1 MIRTILIAVAAIA
14 ALVGT
19 LYGTYRALKSLVLW
33 FVGKKI
39 EQAGKEWDKI
49 QQELGKAAIAQQAE
63 LLGNMSEEDKMEYRK
78 LSGFLRNTGVTVP
91 NV

>member
-1 MIRTILIAVAAIA
+1 MV
-14 ALVGT
+14 V
-19 LYGTYRALKSLVLW
+19 KSLVFWL
-33 FVGKKI
+33 VGKKI

-49 QQELGKAAIAQQAE
+49 QQELGKAAVVQQTE

-78 LSGFLRNTGVTVP
+78 LSGLLRNTGVTVP